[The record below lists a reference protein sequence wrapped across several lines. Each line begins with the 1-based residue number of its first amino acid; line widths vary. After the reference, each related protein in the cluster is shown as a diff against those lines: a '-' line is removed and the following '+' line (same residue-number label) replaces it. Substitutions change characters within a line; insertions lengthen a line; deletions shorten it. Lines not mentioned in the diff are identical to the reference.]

1 MFSSLPRAILE
12 QLLADRD
19 PHGNVQVSKIETE
32 KLLIEMVGENLNRRK
47 VKGEYNGKF
56 AAQAHFFGYEGRCA
70 FPTNFDA
77 DYCYGLG
84 YAAFLLI
91 SQGLTGYIANLS
103 DLHKPA
109 EEWVAGGIPLTMM
122 MNMEQRHG
130 SRKPVS
136 RKALVE
142 LDGSPFRSFAEN
154 RDAWAAETRYAYPGA
169 IQYYGPPEV
178 CDMPPET
185 LILEK
190 TS

>member
-1 MFSSLPRAILE
+1 
-12 QLLADRD
+12 
-19 PHGNVQVSKIETE
+19 VSRIDTE
-32 KLLIEMVGENLNRRK
+32 KLLIELVREYLQKLK

-56 AAQAHFFGYEGRCA
+56 TALDHFFGYEGRCA
-70 FPTNFDA
+70 FPTNFDS

-109 EEWVAGGIPLTMM
+109 EEWIAGGIPLTMM

-130 SRKPVS
+130 SRKPVI

-142 LDGSPFRSFAEN
+142 LDGAPFRAFAEN
-154 RDAWAAETRYAYPGA
+154 RDLWAVETRYTYPGA
-169 IQYYGPPEV
+169 IQYYGPSEV
-178 CDMPPET
+178 CDAPPMT
-185 LILEK
+185 LVLEK
-190 TS
+190 GS